1 MTYMNGL
8 QEENLGKISE
18 ERNPLSDYHPFLGP
32 IEGDLA
38 VLEGILSQEIDSP
51 AELICRVATYVL
63 RSRGK
68 RIRPALLL
76 LSARI
81 CGYVDGSRHVKL
93 ASIGEYLHVATLIHD
108 DIIDNSEMRRGKPSA
123 NYVWGNSLSV
133 LVGDYLYSRSVK
145 YLVEDEDL
153 EVMRA
158 FVDATLR
165 MVEGEVLQQEMSGKS
180 DISPDM
186 YLNMITRKTAS
197 LFSACCRVGAVISG
211 APPDRTDALGSFGLD
226 LGIAFQIMDD
236 ALDFVGDERR
246 LGKPAGK
253 DLREGRITFP
263 LIYILK
269 QGSEADRELVSR
281 FFATPE
287 KEESQ
292 VAKILSLVEKYRAV
306 QWARGVASDYAEKAK
321 GHLTLFSNSEAKQS
335 LLELVDYT
343 LARDW

>member
-1 MTYMNGL
+1 MNGL
-8 QEENLGKISE
+8 QEENLEKISE
-18 ERNPLSDYHPFLGP
+18 ERNPLSDYPFLGP
-32 IEGDLA
+32 IEDDLA
-38 VLEGILSQEIDSP
+38 VLEEILSQEIDSP
-51 AELICRVATYVL
+51 AELICQAATYVL
-63 RSRGK
+63 KSRGK

-81 CGYVDGSRHVKL
+81 CGYGDGSRHVKL

-123 NYVWGNSLSV
+123 NSVWGNSLSV
-133 LVGDYLYSRSVK
+133 LVGDYLYTRSVK

-153 EVMRA
+153 EVMRP

-165 MVEGEVLQQEMSGKS
+165 MVEGEVLQQEMCGKS
-180 DISPDM
+180 DISPDV
-186 YLNMITRKTAS
+186 YLSMITRKTAS
-197 LFSACCRVGAVISG
+197 LFSACCRVGAIISG
-211 APPDRTDALGSFGLD
+211 APPDRTNALGFFGLD

-263 LIYILK
+263 LICILR
-269 QGSEADRELVSR
+269 QGSEADREIVRR
-281 FFATPE
+281 FFARPE

-292 VAKILSLVEKYRAV
+292 VAEILSLVEKYRAV

-321 GHLTLFSNSEAKQS
+321 GHLTLFPNSEAKKS
-335 LLELVDYT
+335 LLALVDYT